1 MLELLSDGKA
11 HTRAELH
18 GLLWDDQGAL
28 SNIQVH
34 LSQLRKVVRPQG
46 GEIIC
51 EIANRRICYR
61 HVLLLREG
69 GAGQ

>member
-1 MLELLSDGKA
+1 MLDLLADGQP

-18 GLLWDDQGAL
+18 ALLWDEQGAIT
-28 SNIQVH
+28 NIQPH

-61 HVLLLREG
+61 HVLLLRQD
-69 GAGQ
+69 GA